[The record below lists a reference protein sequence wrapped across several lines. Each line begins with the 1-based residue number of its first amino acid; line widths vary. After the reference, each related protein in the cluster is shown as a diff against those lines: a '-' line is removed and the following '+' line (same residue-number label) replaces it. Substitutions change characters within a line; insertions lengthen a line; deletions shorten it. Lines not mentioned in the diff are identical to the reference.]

1 MELKGVKLRNF
12 YQIGTFVDNEI
23 DASTLYYPIKVPHYQ
38 RPYKWTKDL
47 VALLITD
54 WYKHKES
61 IDKKKDADERSGR
74 NTPRQKKYFAG
85 SLVTVTNG
93 EINDTE
99 SIPYFAHSLIDG
111 QQRFTTL
118 FLTNFIN
125 FLLLRNLIKIS
136 FNNKNGVAN
145 VDYLKSLQTC
155 IDSLFINNEA
165 AHKEH
170 AKNIE
175 ELNTI
180 NKKISSYDN
189 YADVIDKVH
198 DLLYLPK
205 YVNEES
211 YENAYIEK
219 MQSFFHSSKDNQ
231 SLNLI
236 YDRSTYNQ
244 SLTVALSHYYL
255 HFSEGSEITFKLIE
269 NKFEN
274 SNIDK
279 NVEKYAEA
287 LDSILETFM
296 ENVTQGEMTYLEYMD
311 NIQANIN
318 EFLKNINLCVI
329 QTTNTNDAYTLF
341 EVMND
346 RSLALDDL
354 DLIKNLFYR
363 NFVDSSEN
371 KGVESKKI
379 DDKIDQLDK
388 QWVDDIF
395 YKSDKMP
402 ERYRTLITYFTT
414 VYLTQDN
421 AITDRK
427 ANYRTALESYLEDFK
442 SDDPYLDKKISRDF
456 NILEICSHLL
466 TELDLPT
473 KRRAEKSL
481 LVESSADSTLF
492 KKAVFFLNALEQE
505 GVLSGLINVL
515 LRSIQKLD
523 SSFDISN
530 GKFFIDLLLRY
541 HKIDHKIVENEKRK
555 YKIDLDTDLVVRNY
569 ELVQRCSKD
578 IWKISMMSDGHAQP
592 RKYSEELINHNNIK
606 SDDIFIN
613 IEKNTEDLIDQFKRM
628 LENWRYTQRS
638 SNTNLKIK
646 TLFLRLL
653 SRDVVNDSET
663 LDVSNEKVFSL
674 TLTDTNEAKN
684 LEIDHIVASSG
695 SEYKFLQKIN
705 DFNYAEYSQHQD
717 LDMIHSLGNMMILPK
732 SLNIKK
738 SNHPVKEAISYYKN
752 LGIGTHYLFDELE
765 NYTDD
770 IDQICSSDENEKSKF
785 DEINNEFNIRNRNLI
800 KLFSQLM
807 QKV

>member
-170 AKNIE
+170 SKNIE

-211 YENAYIEK
+211 YENSYIEK

-274 SNIDK
+274 SNLDK

-296 ENVTQGEMTYLEYMD
+296 
-311 NIQANIN
+311 
-318 EFLKNINLCVI
+318 
-329 QTTNTNDAYTLF
+329 
-341 EVMND
+341 
-346 RSLALDDL
+346 
-354 DLIKNLFYR
+354 
-363 NFVDSSEN
+363 
-371 KGVESKKI
+371 
-379 DDKIDQLDK
+379 
-388 QWVDDIF
+388 
-395 YKSDKMP
+395 
-402 ERYRTLITYFTT
+402 
-414 VYLTQDN
+414 
-421 AITDRK
+421 
-427 ANYRTALESYLEDFK
+427 
-442 SDDPYLDKKISRDF
+442 
-456 NILEICSHLL
+456 
-466 TELDLPT
+466 
-473 KRRAEKSL
+473 
-481 LVESSADSTLF
+481 
-492 KKAVFFLNALEQE
+492 
-505 GVLSGLINVL
+505 
-515 LRSIQKLD
+515 
-523 SSFDISN
+523 
-530 GKFFIDLLLRY
+530 
-541 HKIDHKIVENEKRK
+541 
-555 YKIDLDTDLVVRNY
+555 
-569 ELVQRCSKD
+569 
-578 IWKISMMSDGHAQP
+578 
-592 RKYSEELINHNNIK
+592 
-606 SDDIFIN
+606 
-613 IEKNTEDLIDQFKRM
+613 
-628 LENWRYTQRS
+628 
-638 SNTNLKIK
+638 
-646 TLFLRLL
+646 
-653 SRDVVNDSET
+653 
-663 LDVSNEKVFSL
+663 
-674 TLTDTNEAKN
+674 
-684 LEIDHIVASSG
+684 
-695 SEYKFLQKIN
+695 
-705 DFNYAEYSQHQD
+705 
-717 LDMIHSLGNMMILPK
+717 
-732 SLNIKK
+732 
-738 SNHPVKEAISYYKN
+738 
-752 LGIGTHYLFDELE
+752 
-765 NYTDD
+765 
-770 IDQICSSDENEKSKF
+770 
-785 DEINNEFNIRNRNLI
+785 
-800 KLFSQLM
+800 
-807 QKV
+807 